1 MALQQQ
7 VFSTGDYAWRSWS
20 NGYVIS
26 LTLTEESVNVAA
38 NTSQVSYLFT
48 ISNTDNNR
56 FTSNDYSWSIS
67 IGGKSISIS
76 HFSFNLA
83 ANYTTQTIA
92 SGRVTVAHN
101 PDGTLAMPYAVSIP
115 NVQNW
120 VSYGPPAM
128 SLTGTWALTTIARTP
143 PTISNV
149 SVVDSNEKT
158 FALTQNRSHLVRYYS
173 NAAVVATATAHNG
186 ATITAMEALCADGKK
201 VTAAGSSLAGTI
213 YGVESGNFTVK
224 ATDSRGNTTTIAPVA
239 LTLVEYVKLT
249 CSLSDNKPD
258 TDGNMTVSV
267 SGKYFNGSFGKVSN
281 NLTVQYRYKVSGQA
295 WQNREDE
302 WRTMTV
308 TLDAGGYQ
316 ASASVSGL
324 DYQTAYTFQAR
335 ATDKLATVNS
345 AEYTVRAM
353 PVFDW
358 SEKDFRFH
366 VPVGGITADMVGAR
380 HETTNGALLL
390 EELGVRSGLL
400 FAKDGGNLANYYL
413 GLFHGYQN
421 NSRSAAFHTL
431 CANTLNIVT
440 NALGSVEALN
450 AVGEVTYVVIPFERI

>member
-7 VFSTGDYAWRSWS
+7 VFSTGDYAWQSWS

-26 LTLTEESVNVAA
+26 LTLTEESVNAAA

-56 FTSNDYSWSIS
+56 FISYDYNWSIS
-67 IGGKSISIS
+67 IGGENISIS
-76 HFSFNLA
+76 HFSFNLG

-92 SGRVTVAHN
+92 SGGITVAHN
-101 PDGTLAMPYAVSIP
+101 SDGTLAMPYAVSIP

-128 SLTGTWALTTIARTP
+128 SMSGTWALTTIARTP

-186 ATITAMEALCADGKK
+186 ATIAAVEALCADGKK
-201 VTAAGSSLAGTI
+201 VTSGGNSLTGTI
-213 YGVESGNFTVK
+213 YGVESGDFTIK
-224 ATDSRGNTTTIAPVA
+224 ATDSRGNITIFAPA
-239 LTLVEYVKLT
+239 SLTLVEYVKLT

-281 NLTVQYRYKVSGQA
+281 KLTVQYRYKVSGEA
-295 WQNREDE
+295 WLDTEAE
-302 WRTMTV
+302 WRTMPA
-308 TLDAGGYQ
+308 TLDAGGYH
-316 ASASVSGL
+316 ASASVTGL

-345 AEYTVRAM
+345 AEYTARAM

-358 SEKDFRFH
+358 SEKDFQFH
-366 VPVGGITADMVGAR
+366 VPVTGITADMVGAR
-380 HETTNGALLL
+380 HQASNGALLL
-390 EELGVRSGLL
+390 EELGVESGLL
-400 FAKDGGNLANYYL
+400 FVKDGGNLSNYYL
-413 GLFHGYQN
+413 GLFHGYQK
-421 NSRSAAFHTL
+421 NSRSATLHTL
-431 CANTLNIVT
+431 SANTLSVVT
-440 NALGSVEALN
+440 NTLGSVEARN
-450 AVGEVTYVVIPFERI
+450 AVGKVTYVVIPLVHV